1 VVHEAARRVYSSA
14 FGFLVAAALA
24 TLRIRSVAV
33 FQLTRQV
40 AVVTGAGSGIGQ
52 AIARLFAK
60 QGADVAALDLDPDAA
75 GATAESIRAAGGQA
89 EPFACDVG
97 DADQVTDVF
106 ARIDAARRR
115 IDVLVNNAGIVH
127 IGTVEQTSEADLDR
141 LYRVNV
147 KGVFLC
153 ARTAVPIMR
162 RQGGGVILNL
172 ASIASLIGLAE
183 RFAYSMSKGAVLTMT
198 RSIAVD
204 YMKDNIRCNC
214 ICPARVHTP
223 FVDQYLAKYYPGREQ
238 EMFQELS
245 AYQPIGRMGT
255 AEEVAVLALYLC
267 SSEASFITGQAYPI
281 DGGVLV
287 A

>member
-1 VVHEAARRVYSSA
+1 
-14 FGFLVAAALA
+14 
-24 TLRIRSVAV
+24 V
-33 FQLTRQV
+33 FQLTGQV

-60 QGADVAALDLDPDAA
+60 QGAHVAVLDLDPAAA
-75 GATAESIRAAGGQA
+75 GATVESIRSAGGHA
-89 EPFACDVG
+89 EPFTCDVA
-97 DADQVTDVF
+97 DAAQVADVF
-106 ARIDAARRR
+106 ARIDAARSR

-153 ARTAVPIMR
+153 ARAAVPIMR
-162 RQGGGVILNL
+162 RQGGGAILNL
-172 ASIASLIGLAE
+172 ASIASLIGLAD

-223 FVDQYLAKYYPGREQ
+223 FVDQYLAQYYPGREQ
-238 EMFQELS
+238 EMFDKLS

-255 AEEVAVLALYLC
+255 ADEVAVLALYLC